1 MFYEYG
7 INSKANPRTT
17 FAGSDFNI
25 KDLPKTIKF
34 SKGVDGEVNKVVELN
49 TNSYKV
55 ANVDIVKFDS
65 IRVIE
70 KEIHKLDPTSRKG
83 GRKKTNKKKRRTR
96 KKTKRK
102 TKRRRRRRKRNTR
115 KK

>member
-55 ANVDIVKFDS
+55 ANVDIVKFEKEIREKKRE

-83 GRKKTNKKKRRTR
+83 GRKKTNKKEEN
-96 KKTKRK
+96 KKED
-102 TKRRRRRRKRNTR
+102 
-115 KK
+115 